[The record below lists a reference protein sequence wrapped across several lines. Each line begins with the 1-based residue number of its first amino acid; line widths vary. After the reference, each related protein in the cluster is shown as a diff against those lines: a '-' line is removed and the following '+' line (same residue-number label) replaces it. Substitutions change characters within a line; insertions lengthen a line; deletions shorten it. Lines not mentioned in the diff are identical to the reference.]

1 MQLLFEEIF
10 KKIFDVVDNIQTIS
24 IRLITKIVFSLLLVA
39 GVSFI
44 IIFSIIRETY
54 VLFGVIF
61 GLLILAEI
69 AHFIRKSREKQLAEI
84 ATKKNMAEK
93 NKKNKSE
100 RNKSHEISKNEYLLK
115 NNKPKNEKLLLKK
128 KK

>member
-61 GLLILAEI
+61 GLLTLAEI

>member
-69 AHFIRKSREKQLAEI
+69 AHFIRKSREP
-84 ATKKNMAEK
+84 TG
-93 NKKNKSE
+93 
-100 RNKSHEISKNEYLLK
+100 
-115 NNKPKNEKLLLKK
+115 
-128 KK
+128 